1 MKNFNSIAAA
11 AAALEVKANTLS
23 KQLKRHGNKVEMFDQ
38 KDREVL
44 VKRNDDNTVSVTLVK
59 QAPAK
64 PKAKRQ
70 EFVLQA
76 STFTHK
82 RLTLV

>member
-23 KQLKRHGNKVEMFDQ
+23 KQLKRHGNQVEMFDQ

-44 VKRNDDNTVSVTLVK
+44 VKRNVETGEVTIYI
-59 QAPAK
+59 PS
-64 PKAKRQ
+64 P
-70 EFVLQA
+70 VLPSL
-76 STFTHK
+76 STYLSTTGINALGIIWIFF
-82 RLTLV
+82 